1 MAAAL
6 AHGLPS
12 RDPETYAQVCNSRA
26 ITAKPTPALKSG
38 LNFVSRAL
46 GTNKCFELVGSRTS
60 TSWQHEPVDHS
71 LPPGLRMA
79 EEATTAK
86 LHGGLACRICNTSAH
101 GSWAPIPSEQA
112 LQVLCCLKPDG
123 ANQKIINALHK

>member
-1 MAAAL
+1 MAAVL

-12 RDPETYAQVCNSRA
+12 RDPGTYAQVCNSRA

-46 GTNKCFELVGSRTS
+46 GTNNCFELVGSRTS

-79 EEATTAK
+79 EEATTAE
-86 LHGGLACRICNTSAH
+86 LYGGLAAH